1 MKKIM
6 MLLAVVLFSCSAIAQ
21 SIVVFDFKTTD
32 SVPEAFSDSVT
43 SVFMSNFHPKGY
55 VVVDSLK
62 VNECIVNQG
71 FDKKDLNKQQYI
83 ETGKILNVQKI
94 VIGEIDH
101 VEENFVVTASLINV
115 ETTATETMLKATISD
130 ISVYENKISALAQKI
145 VEKLDKPEDDDR
157 NRTRPRAFTVNGVRF
172 IVQYVK
178 GGTFMM
184 GATPEQEKSAY
195 NVEKPAHEVTLN
207 DFYIGK
213 YEVTQDLWIAVMGE
227 DPEIIRAWN
236 RYGRGDNYPAYM
248 VSWDDC
254 KVFIEK
260 LNKITGAK
268 FRLPTEAEWEY
279 AARGGVKSKKYKFSG
294 SNNVNDVA
302 WYNRTIV
309 GYGPMPVGMK
319 LPNELGIYDMSG
331 NVWEWCEDWFGKYSE
346 EHQKNPK
353 GKPSGVNHV
362 LRGGSWS
369 RSSRLSRI
377 SNRGY
382 NRADARYNYN
392 GFRLV
397 VEPKTK

>member
-1 MKKIM
+1 
-6 MLLAVVLFSCSAIAQ
+6 MLLAMVLFSCSAIAQ

-55 VVVDSLK
+55 VFVDSIK
-62 VNECIVNQG
+62 VNESIVNQG
-71 FDKKDLNKQQYI
+71 FDKKNLNKQQYI

-94 VIGEIDH
+94 VIGEINH
-101 VEENFVVTASLINV
+101 VEENFVVTVSLINV
-115 ETTATETMLKATISD
+115 GTAATETTLKVTISD
-130 ISVYENKISALAQKI
+130 VSVYKNKITALAQKI
-145 VEKLDKPEDDDR
+145 GGDFDKPEDDER

-184 GATPEQEKSAY
+184 GATPEQEKGAY
-195 NVEKPAHEVTLN
+195 NVEKPVHQVTL
-207 DFYIGK
+207 DDYYIGK
-213 YEVTQDLWIAVMGE
+213 YEVTQDLWIAVMDE

-236 RYGRGDNYPAYM
+236 RYGRGDNYPAFM

-260 LNKITGAK
+260 LNMITGAK
-268 FRLPTEAEWEY
+268 FRLPTEAEWEF
-279 AARGGVKSKKYKFSG
+279 AARGGVKSKKTRYSG
-294 SNNVNDVA
+294 SNNVNEVA
-302 WYNRTIV
+302 WNNRTIE

-331 NVWEWCEDWFGKYSE
+331 NVWEWCEDWFGKYKE
-346 EHQKNPK
+346 EPQNNPK

-362 LRGGSWS
+362 LRGGSWT
-369 RSSRLSRI
+369 RSARLNRV

-382 NRADARYNYN
+382 NKADARYNYN

>member
-1 MKKIM
+1 MWGRPNGRPHFCEKMKKI
-6 MLLAVVLFSCSAIAQ
+6 LLLILFALTLSVANAQNKALVTRNNAMHVFPYDIDSIADAQNAVNKANEEEKFGYCTWRIPTKEELQ
-21 SIVVFDFKTTD
+21 TLKNDSIIESDTLYVASDGLSVGRIRLVTKDAECEVVK
-32 SVPEAFSDSVT
+32 A
-43 SVFMSNFHPKGY
+43 
-55 VVVDSLK
+55 
-62 VNECIVNQG
+62 
-71 FDKKDLNKQQYI
+71 KKK
-83 ETGKILNVQKI
+83 
-94 VIGEIDH
+94 
-101 VEENFVVTASLINV
+101 EE
-115 ETTATETMLKATISD
+115 EERYKA
-130 ISVYENKISALAQKI
+130 
-145 VEKLDKPEDDDR
+145 
-157 NRTRPRAFTVNGVRF
+157 RPRAYTVNGVRF

-195 NVEKPAHEVTLN
+195 NVEKPAHEVTLD

-279 AARGGVKSKKYKFSG
+279 AARGGLKSKKYKFSG

-331 NVWEWCEDWFGKYSE
+331 NVWEWCEDVFGRYTE
-346 EHQKNPK
+346 EPQINPIRNS
-353 GKPSGVNHV
+353 PGVNHV
-362 LRGGSWS
+362 LRGGSWT
-369 RSSRLSRI
+369 RSSRLSRV

-382 NRADARYNYN
+382 NKTDARYNFN

-397 VEPKTK
+397 MEPKTK